1 VCRQYGNFRKCAGNM
16 GILGSVQT
24 IWEFMKV
31 CRQYGNLWKFAG
43 NIGILGSMQ
52 TIRNFRKR
60 ADSGKWEC

>member
-1 VCRQYGNFRKCAGNM
+1 
-16 GILGSVQT
+16 
-24 IWEFMKV
+24 MKL